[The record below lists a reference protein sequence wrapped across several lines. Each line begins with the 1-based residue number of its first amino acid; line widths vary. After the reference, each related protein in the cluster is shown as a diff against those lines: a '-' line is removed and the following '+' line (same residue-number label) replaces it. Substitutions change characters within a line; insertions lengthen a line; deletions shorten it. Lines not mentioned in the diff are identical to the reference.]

1 MAPQTMKKL
10 NQVLAVAKSVQTKR
24 ESDFTKIFQDIQK
37 PALTEGFARSYT
49 PKTEEGEKFPPDNK
63 KVQLVV
69 EDAIAQAATALRE
82 IFNVIALKDN
92 TNMTAKAD
100 VVLDGEIVLKDVPA
114 VHLLFLEKRAAG
126 IIDFINHLPVLGQ
139 DASWTKN
146 EGMGLWETQPTES
159 FKTRK
164 IESYL
169 VVVQAT
175 VQHPAQ
181 TAKQVVDE
189 NIGTWR
195 NVNFSGAINADRKK
209 TLLARAEKVQQAV
222 KIAREEAN
230 QAAVVELTTG
240 KLVDFIFGP

>member
-1 MAPQTMKKL
+1 MKKL

-24 ESDFTKIFQDIQK
+24 ENDFTKVFQDIQK
-37 PALTEGFARSYT
+37 PALTEGFARTYA
-49 PKTEEGEKFPPDNK
+49 PKTEDGEKFPAEGK
-63 KVQLVV
+63 RVQLIV
-69 EDAIAQAATALRE
+69 EDALTQAATALRE
-82 IFNVIALKDN
+82 IFNVIALKDQ
-92 TNMTAKAD
+92 TNMTASAD
-100 VVLDGEIVLKDVPA
+100 VVLDGEIVLKSVPA

-139 DASWTKN
+139 DASWMRN
-146 EGMGLWETQPTES
+146 EGMGLWQTEPTES

-164 IESYL
+164 IESYV
-169 VVVQAT
+169 VVVQPT
-175 VQHPAQ
+175 KEFPAQ

-189 NIGTWR
+189 NIGTWK

-230 QAAVVELTTG
+230 QAAVVELATG